1 MSSWSGR
8 KQTNTN
14 EFYTEGQIAS
24 ILNRCNVRVG
34 GEIDTHYL
42 IFCPFHY
49 NVNTPACEVDKQNG
63 LYICFSCGDN
73 GKIEDLVMRTTN
85 RNYFEA
91 IRLIKSSETAT
102 DMVDLI
108 DSTLDKD
115 SNPLKEFDEFTI
127 KRLHNSLMT
136 SDRGSEYFLS
146 RGINEQSMVEMM
158 LGYSDKQD
166 MVTVPVHDE
175 FGMCVGFVGR
185 SVEGKTFKNST
196 NLPRKHVLFNLY
208 KFKFQKLV
216 VVESSFDAIRLWQC
230 GIPAVATLGAI
241 PSKPQISLMAKYAS
255 EIFVWPDNDDAGH
268 KMVDKIINGCSKS
281 KVHVIKVDGGKDVGD
296 FSDDSITK
304 IWNNALDQDSIAI

>member
-8 KQTNTN
+8 KQADPN

-24 ILNRCNVRVG
+24 ILNKCNVKVG

-49 NVNTPACEVDKQNG
+49 NVNTPACEIDKESG
-63 LYICFSCGDN
+63 LYICFSCGEN
-73 GKIEDLVMRTTN
+73 GKLQDLVMRTTN

-91 IRLIKSSETAT
+91 VRLIKSSESSS
-102 DMVDLI
+102 DIVDII
-108 DSTLDKD
+108 DTTLGKD
-115 SNPLKEFDEFTI
+115 TNPLKEFDEFTI
-127 KRLHNSLMT
+127 KRLHNNLMS
-136 SDRGSEYFLS
+136 SDRGAEYFLS
-146 RGINEQSMVEMM
+146 RGINEDSMVEMM

-185 SVEGKTFKNST
+185 SVEGKSFKNST

-208 KFKFQKLV
+208 KFKFERLT

-241 PSKPQISLMAKYAS
+241 PSKPQIHLLSKYAS
-255 EIFVWPDNDDAGH
+255 EIFVCPDNDEAGT
-268 KMVDKIINGCSKS
+268 KMVDKIVAGCDKS
-281 KVHVIKVDGGKDVGD
+281 RVSVVKVGSGKDVGD
-296 FSDDSITK
+296 LTDEQIKST
-304 IWNNALDQDSIAI
+304 WNNALNEDIIAI